1 MSCSGAGLVVGARAL
16 RLLCLLPRV
25 FVCLMVADNAA
36 CAGTENTVVTGDV
49 SGNPAHGR
57 TLETTSSLCRRD
69 TPARCQQDR
78 KCHGEQS
85 GFHGIFL
92 RMRC

>member
-36 CAGTENTVVTGDV
+36 CAGAENTVVPGNV
-49 SGNPAHGR
+49 SGNSADGR
-57 TLETTSSLCRRD
+57 ALETTGCLCRRSA
-69 TPARCQQDR
+69 PARCQQNR
-78 KCHGEQS
+78 KYG
-85 GFHGIFL
+85 G
-92 RMRC
+92 R